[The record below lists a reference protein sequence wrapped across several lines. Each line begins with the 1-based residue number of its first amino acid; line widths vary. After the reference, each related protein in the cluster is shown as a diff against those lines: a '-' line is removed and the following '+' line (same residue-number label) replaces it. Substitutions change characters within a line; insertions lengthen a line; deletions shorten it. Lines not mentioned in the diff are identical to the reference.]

1 MTLCE
6 LQEKIMAIKK
16 ERDICILA
24 HSYQSHDITEVADF
38 VGDSYGLSV
47 KAASVSQKTV
57 IMCGVRFM
65 AETVKILSPEKT
77 VILSAPDAG
86 CPMADQ
92 IDAEKM
98 RDLKAKN
105 PGYAA
110 VCYVNTTAEL
120 KTECDVCVTS
130 SSAVKIIK
138 NMPEKDILFV
148 PDINL
153 GSFVK
158 KQCPEKNFKFM
169 QGGCPR
175 HAAVTKEEALQA
187 KKAHPNALLLVHPEC
202 KSEVSDLADY
212 VGSTT
217 GIIDFAKKSNEKEF
231 IIGTENSILKHL
243 EYECPDKSFYV
254 LSKALVC
261 PNMMLTTLPGLYKCC
276 TGEGGEEIILDED
289 IRLGAKRCID
299 RMIELEGNVR

>member
-1 MTLCE
+1 
-6 LQEKIMAIKK
+6 
-16 ERDICILA
+16 
-24 HSYQSHDITEVADF
+24 
-38 VGDSYGLSV
+38 
-47 KAASVSQKTV
+47 
-57 IMCGVRFM
+57 
-65 AETVKILSPEKT
+65 
-77 VILSAPDAG
+77 
-86 CPMADQ
+86 
-92 IDAEKM
+92 
-98 RDLKAKN
+98 
-105 PGYAA
+105 
-110 VCYVNTTAEL
+110 
-120 KTECDVCVTS
+120 
-130 SSAVKIIK
+130 
-138 NMPEKDILFV
+138 
-148 PDINL
+148 
-153 GSFVK
+153 
-158 KQCPEKNFKFM
+158 M

-202 KSEVSDLADY
+202 KSEVTDLADY

-299 RMIELEGNVR
+299 RMIELEGK

>member
-153 GSFVK
+153 GTFVK
-158 KQCPEKNFKFM
+158 KQCPDKNIKLM

-175 HAAVTKEEALQA
+175 HAAVTKEEALAA

-217 GIIDFAKKSNEKEF
+217 GIIDFVKKSSEKEF

>member
-1 MTLCE
+1 MTVNE
-6 LQEKIMAIKK
+6 LQKKIMEIKK
-16 ERDICILA
+16 EKDICILA

-65 AETVKILSPEKT
+65 AETVKMLSPKKT

-98 RDLKAKN
+98 RALKAEN
-105 PGYAA
+105 PGFAA

-153 GSFVK
+153 GTWVK
-158 KQCPEKNFKFM
+158 KQCPDKNIRLI

-175 HAAVTKEEALQA
+175 HAAVTKEEALLA

-202 KSEVSDLADY
+202 RSEVSDLADY

-217 GIIDFAKKSNEKEF
+217 GIIDFAKKSENKEF

-243 EYECPDKSFYV
+243 EYDCPDKSFYV
-254 LSKALVC
+254 LSKTLVC
-261 PNMMLTTLPGLYKCC
+261 PNMMLTTLPGLYRCC
-276 TGEGGEEIILDED
+276 TGEGGEEIKLDED
-289 IRLGAKRCID
+289 IRLAAKKCIEK
-299 RMIELEGNVR
+299 MIELEGK

>member
-1 MTLCE
+1 MTVSE
-6 LQEKIMAIKK
+6 LQKKIMEIKK

-24 HSYQSHDITEVADF
+24 HSYQSHDIVEVADF

-120 KTECDVCVTS
+120 KAECDVCVTS

-138 NMPEKDILFV
+138 NMQPRILNQDFQATCSITLSIRKSLMPELT
-148 PDINL
+148 
-153 GSFVK
+153 
-158 KQCPEKNFKFM
+158 Q
-169 QGGCPR
+169 R
-175 HAAVTKEEALQA
+175 
-187 KKAHPNALLLVHPEC
+187 
-202 KSEVSDLADY
+202 
-212 VGSTT
+212 
-217 GIIDFAKKSNEKEF
+217 
-231 IIGTENSILKHL
+231 
-243 EYECPDKSFYV
+243 
-254 LSKALVC
+254 LSQL
-261 PNMMLTTLPGLYKCC
+261 
-276 TGEGGEEIILDED
+276 
-289 IRLGAKRCID
+289 RS
-299 RMIELEGNVR
+299 